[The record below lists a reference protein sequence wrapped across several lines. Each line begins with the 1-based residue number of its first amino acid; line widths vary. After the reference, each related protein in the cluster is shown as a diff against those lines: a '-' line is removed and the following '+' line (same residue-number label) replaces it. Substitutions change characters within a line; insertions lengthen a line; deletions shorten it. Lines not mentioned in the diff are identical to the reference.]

1 MVYDFPALSSLF
13 PIDSVTV
20 YDLPYRLVSL
30 RAPTGTQLTTFGGG
44 MLQQSFE
51 DQVGNTLVRDG
62 ILTQD
67 QLSKAKKIKEHLG
80 GQKTLNEVLIEMNWV
95 SSPRLEDAV
104 RRQKKKMLTGE
115 ILIARGLVTP
125 DDVAAALESQRKSG
139 PRARR
144 IGEVLVELG
153 LIEERHVI
161 EALSEK
167 FSIPVLDPDISQ
179 IDCELG
185 RRISLKYLRRQNA
198 LPIKLEDGEL
208 HLLVSD
214 PTSTAF
220 MEEIARLFNCR
231 VRLSLASSAVI
242 LQTLNL
248 VDSLLQSKD
257 AGISDYQKVKY
268 HSLEVQSQPQSQ
280 AQAGDGQITQ
290 MVDHL
295 IRSAIEEGASDVH
308 LEPLANKLRVR
319 YRIDGVLVHKMDFP
333 REYTPRIVS
342 RIKILADADVAERRK
357 HQDGR
362 IFVKTDKQEIDIRVS
377 FYATVFGENV
387 VLRILNKAS
396 LISLQELGFAPNIL
410 RMYTEDVLAT
420 PSGITLITGP
430 TGSGKTTT
438 LYSSIDHCNDPT
450 VKIITCEDPVEYVI
464 DGISQCSIN
473 EKIGLTF
480 NDTLRSIVRQD
491 PDIIVIGEIRD
502 KFSAD
507 VAVQSALTGHK
518 VFATFHTED
527 SVGALVRLIN
537 MDIETSLIASTIA
550 AVLAQRLVRKVCA
563 NCRVQYMSEDRVLR
577 RFGLTRAEA
586 SDFTLYKGKGCSSCN
601 FTGYRGRLGIYELL
615 VPNVDIRDA
624 ILQKRTM
631 QEIRQISLDE
641 CNLCS
646 MQEDGM
652 VKALRGTTTL
662 EEVLENAPRTFH
674 HRPLETLLK
683 IVG

>member
-1 MVYDFPALSSLF
+1 
-13 PIDSVTV
+13 
-20 YDLPYRLVSL
+20 
-30 RAPTGTQLTTFGGG
+30 
-44 MLQQSFE
+44 MLQYSLDE
-51 DQVGNTLVRDG
+51 VTESALINEGL
-62 ILTQD
+62 LTKE
-67 QLSKAKKIKEHLG
+67 QLSKARKIAEHLG
-80 GQKTLNEVLIEMNWV
+80 GQKTLSEVLLEMNWI
-95 SSPRLEDAV
+95 SRPRLDDFV
-104 RRQKKKMLTGE
+104 RRSRSRLSISD
-115 ILIARGLVTP
+115 ILIARRLVTEH
-125 DDVAAALESQRKSG
+125 DVMAAREIQRKST
-139 PRARR
+139 PKSKR
-144 IGEVLVELG
+144 IGETLVEMG
-153 LIEERHVI
+153 LIEERHIV
-161 EALSEK
+161 EALAEK
-167 FSIPVLDPDISQ
+167 FNLPLLDPDITE
-179 IDCELG
+179 IDSELV
-185 RRISLKYLRRQNA
+185 RKVSLKYLRRQA
-198 LPIKLEDGEL
+198 AIPIKLESNQL
-208 HLLVSD
+208 QLLVAD
-214 PTSTAF
+214 PTMTYF
-220 MEEIARLFNCR
+220 VEEIERLFSCR
-231 VRLSLASSAVI
+231 VRLALATSAI
-242 LQTLNL
+242 ISQKLDLI
-248 VDSLLQSKD
+248 DALLQSKD
-257 AGISDYQKVKY
+257 EGIADYQKVKY
-268 HSLEVQSQPQSQ
+268 HTLEAQ
-280 AQAGDGQITQ
+280 AQTGEDRVVQ
-290 MVDHL
+290 MVDQL

-308 LEPLANKLRVR
+308 LEPMANKLRIR
-319 YRIDGVLVHKMDFP
+319 YRIDGVLVHKLDFP
-333 REYTPRIVS
+333 RDYTPRIIS

-362 IFVKTDKQEIDIRVS
+362 IFVKTDKQEIDIRAS

-410 RMYTEDVLAT
+410 RLYSEDVLAV

-480 NDTLRSIVRQD
+480 NETLRSIVRQD

-527 SVGALVRLIN
+527 SVGALVRLVN
-537 MDIETSLIASTIA
+537 MEIETSLIASTIG
-550 AVLAQRLVRKVCA
+550 AVLAQRLVRKVCSG
-563 NCRVQYMSEDRVLR
+563 CRMKYAPEDRVLR
-577 RFGLTRAEA
+577 RFGLKRDELNM
-586 SDFTLYKGKGCSSCN
+586 FTLWRGKGCSACN

-631 QEIRQISLDE
+631 QEIRQMSLE
-641 CNLCS
+641 SCALCT

-652 VKALRGTTTL
+652 VKALRGVTTL
-662 EEVLENAPRTFH
+662 EEVLENAPRVFH
-674 HRPLETLLK
+674 HRPLDTLMA